1 MKRLFIAFM
10 AAGLTLISIVG
21 KTEDINRTVKEDCF
35 KAHKALMSK
44 PVAMTVDRCWQ
55 AHGHLMK

>member
-1 MKRLFIAFM
+1 MKTLFFAFM

-21 KTEDINRTVKEDCF
+21 KTEDISKAVKEDCF

-44 PVAMTVDRCWQ
+44 PAAMTVERCWQ